1 MSIAE
6 KGVLLFNKA
15 LIHQRLH
22 QNAKAREILEQLFK
36 VYESLSKQLGIQVCL
51 LLTEVYLNTYE
62 LNKASENIEVL
73 ERRLFGGLLGNGLR
87 TDKED
92 SRSNTNIIDNDKYKP
107 HIFQFRVRLHLLH
120 KNIKQCKKEVKN
132 LTTITGPTACGQFLK
147 ANVEFLRGNYRK
159 AFKVLSSA
167 PKNPIVTDAGEC
179 LGSFLF
185 NNIGC
190 IHFELGKYNLAAHY
204 FRKAVDENDTALNCY
219 PPLDRCNK

>member
-107 HIFQFRVRLHLLH
+107 HIFQVRW
-120 KNIKQCKKEVKN
+120 
-132 LTTITGPTACGQFLK
+132 
-147 ANVEFLRGNYRK
+147 
-159 AFKVLSSA
+159 
-167 PKNPIVTDAGEC
+167 
-179 LGSFLF
+179 SFVF
-185 NNIGC
+185 FFI
-190 IHFELGKYNLAAHY
+190 IELAS
-204 FRKAVDENDTALNCY
+204 FV
-219 PPLDRCNK
+219 